1 MSSSSLTPMQ
11 WINHQIEPIWIC
23 LPFLSS
29 SLFKCLYFLTLIII
43 ILPDWPIC
51 FQVWP
56 PVMYSLS
63 YSFSSKFR
71 HWVKWTQRHKGEQGH
86 GPMELTLFVGKTVNT
101 LHCFL
106 STFQKCK
113 YDWNI
118 PLYENS
124 SETSITYRK
133 KYKFLSM
140 AVKPLCN
147 MVWGYLYSLNSHN
160 SSTQHPVFQAPK
172 SLWLLEQS
180 PGISHSL
187 LHCFVYTLHFYT
199 SFEPV

>member
-1 MSSSSLTPMQ
+1 MQ

-113 YDWNI
+113 VNMTGIFLYTKI
-118 PLYENS
+118 LPRLPLPTGKSTNS
-124 SETSITYRK
+124 
-133 KYKFLSM
+133 L
-140 AVKPLCN
+140 AWP
-147 MVWGYLYSLNSHN
+147 W
-160 SSTQHPVFQAPK
+160 
-172 SLWLLEQS
+172 S
-180 PGISHSL
+180 PFATWSGAT
-187 LHCFVYTLHFYT
+187 CTA
-199 SFEPV
+199 